1 MECSSF
7 QLEGVMVTSTKI
19 SWDRGRETGI
29 LRSTFQNRPGCDM
42 FQKRRLRSDPRVMG
56 QHQEN
61 VGEGLSAT
69 RQRLPGD
76 WLYRYIMHKCTTAYI
91 LAVIRSVDRRASGR
105 ALARFERIVHRALPN
120 YHHPHRKSAA
130 TAQASHPYPLTTLS
144 VRALAGQRRALEHH
158 RQP

>member
-56 QHQEN
+56 QHQ
-61 VGEGLSAT
+61 
-69 RQRLPGD
+69 
-76 WLYRYIMHKCTTAYI
+76 
-91 LAVIRSVDRRASGR
+91 
-105 ALARFERIVHRALPN
+105 
-120 YHHPHRKSAA
+120 
-130 TAQASHPYPLTTLS
+130 
-144 VRALAGQRRALEHH
+144 
-158 RQP
+158 